1 MEKSTKF
8 STASLITR
16 TTNEIVHRF
25 RVVVALGLQMLI
37 KAPVMAGWGIIKIV
51 GKSWQLSVLTAV
63 AVVVIM
69 VSILILMAILLPKF
83 SNGAKTG

>member
-1 MEKSTKF
+1 MFDKVSDFGSGEIKKF

-16 TTNEIVHRF
+16 TTNDITQIQM
-25 RVVVALGLQMLI
+25 VVALGLQMLI

-63 AVVVIM
+63 AG
-69 VSILILMAILLPKF
+69 S
-83 SNGAKTG
+83 SNYGINSYTYGNSSS